1 MDQSTL
7 TAELELAVRL
17 ADLAAAISVPAALQ
31 GGTRASF
38 KSDATPVTEIDLE
51 VEAVIREA
59 LTAERPTDGF
69 LGEESGQTGEGSRLW
84 VVDPIDG
91 TKNLVDGLPMWS
103 TLIALVEDGT
113 PTVGVVDVP
122 LLGERYTAVR
132 GAGAFLN
139 GSQIHVSQV
148 DRMEDALLLH
158 SSVEEWLDGEHW
170 EAFLSAVR
178 SCRRTRGVADAWGHM
193 LVARGAAEAVL
204 EHEPAGVWDWTA
216 PQVILE
222 EAGGLVTTLDGE
234 PPTPGCMLLT
244 SSAAIHPAILASLH
258 EGQRR

>member
-7 TAELELAVRL
+7 TAELELAERL
-17 ADLAAAISVPAALQ
+17 ADLAAAISMPGARRADL
-31 GGTRASF
+31 RASL
-38 KSDATPVTEIDLE
+38 KADATPVTEIDLA

-59 LTAERPTDGF
+59 VGAERPNDGF
-69 LGEESGQTGEGSRLW
+69 LGEENGQQGGGSRVW

-91 TKNLVDGLPMWS
+91 TKNFVDGLPMWS
-103 TLIALVEDGT
+103 TLIALVEDGV

-122 LLGERYTAVR
+122 MLGERYTAVR

-139 GSQIHVSQV
+139 GEPIHVSKV

-158 SSVEEWLDGEHW
+158 SSIEEWLGGDHW
-170 EAFLSAVR
+170 ETLLSAVG

-193 LVARGAAEAVL
+193 LVARGAADAVL
-204 EHEPAGVWDWTA
+204 EHEPAGVWDWAA

-244 SSAAIHPAILASLH
+244 SSEAIHPAILATLRK
-258 EGQRR
+258 GRRP